1 MVKKIQKVT
10 KSTPTRERRKI
21 IVIGTEGKNKTEEL
35 YLRHLERTQG
45 NYHFIFANGND
56 TDPLNIVKNT
66 IKKAREEEL
75 AFKKGDLA
83 FSIFDLDLDR
93 SKEKQLELAR
103 ELSLTKKVSLITSNP
118 CFEIW
123 YLEHFGFT
131 TKPFQNNAELIN
143 ELKRFLP
150 NYAKNRVDF
159 DVLYP
164 LTEDAIANCKRLSE
178 YHSGGSSEGDPS
190 FANPR
195 TEVYRIVEIIMRG
208 GDVG

>member
-1 MVKKIQKVT
+1 M
-10 KSTPTRERRKI
+10 
-21 IVIGTEGKNKTEEL
+21 
-35 YLRHLERTQG
+35 
-45 NYHFIFANGND
+45 
-56 TDPLNIVKNT
+56 NIVKNT
-66 IKKAREEEL
+66 IKRAREEEL
-75 AFKKGDLA
+75 VYKKGDLA

-93 SKEKQLELAR
+93 SKEKQLEQAR
-103 ELSLTKKVSLITSNP
+103 ELSLAKKISLVTSNP

-164 LTEDAIANCKRLSE
+164 LTEQAIANCKKLLE
-178 YHSGGSSEGDPS
+178 YHNGGGPEEAPS

-195 TEVYRIVEIIMRG
+195 TDVYRIVEIILRG
-208 GDVG
+208 GDKQSEFKTE